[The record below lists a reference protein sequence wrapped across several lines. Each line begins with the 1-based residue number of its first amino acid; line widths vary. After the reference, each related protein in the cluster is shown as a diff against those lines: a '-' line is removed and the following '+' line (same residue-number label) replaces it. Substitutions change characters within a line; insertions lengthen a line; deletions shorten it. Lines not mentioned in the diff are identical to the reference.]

1 MRVVAGECKGRKL
14 SVLPGRDTRPTT
26 DRVREALFSSLG
38 DKVVGARVLDLFAG
52 TGALGIEAL
61 SRGAVF
67 SIFVEK
73 SKSAFNIVDKNVS
86 GCGFSS
92 KSRTVLGEAL
102 RTLSKLQVEG
112 AQFDLVFLDPPY
124 KSNLLAKVLTRLADS
139 ELLAERGT
147 VIAEH
152 CSEVELSIPEGLQKI
167 TTKRY
172 AGAALTFVA
181 RRVYEAS
188 PRQEDSDTC

>member
-1 MRVVAGECKGRKL
+1 MRVVAGECRGRKL

-73 SKSAFNIVDKNVS
+73 SKGAFDIVSKNVS
-86 GCGFSS
+86 SCGFSS
-92 KSRTVLGEAL
+92 KSRIVLGEAL
-102 RTLSKLQVEG
+102 RVLSKLQVKGE
-112 AQFDLVFLDPPY
+112 QFDLIFLDPPY
-124 KSNLLAKVLTRLADS
+124 QSNLLTKVLNRLAVS
-139 ELLAERGT
+139 ALLEERGT

-152 CSEVELSIPEGLQKI
+152 ASGMELSIPEGLQKI
-167 TTKRY
+167 VTKR
-172 AGAALTFVA
+172 
-181 RRVYEAS
+181 
-188 PRQEDSDTC
+188 

>member
-1 MRVVAGECKGRKL
+1 
-14 SVLPGRDTRPTT
+14 
-26 DRVREALFSSLG
+26 VREALFSSLG

-73 SKSAFNIVDKNVS
+73 SKSVFNIVSKNVS
-86 GCGFSS
+86 ICGFSS
-92 KSRTVLGEAL
+92 KSRIVLGEAI
-102 RTLSKLQVEG
+102 RALSKLQVEG
-112 AQFDLVFLDPPY
+112 VQFDLVFLDPPY
-124 KSNLLAKVLTRLADS
+124 KSNLLTKVLNRLAGS

-152 CSEVELSIPEGLQKI
+152 SSEMGLSIPEGLQKI
-167 TTKRY
+167 ATKRY
-172 AGAALTFVA
+172 AGAALTFIA

>member
-1 MRVVAGECKGRKL
+1 M

-38 DKVVGARVLDLFAG
+38 DEVVGARVLDLFAG

-73 SKSAFNIVDKNVS
+73 SRSAFGIVSKNVS
-86 GCGFSS
+86 SCGFSS
-92 KSRTVLGEAL
+92 KSRVVLGEAL
-102 RTLSKLQVEG
+102 RLLSKLQVEG
-112 AQFDLVFLDPPY
+112 VCFDLIFLDPPY
-124 KSNLLAKVLTRLADS
+124 KSNLLLNVLYRLAGS

-152 CSEVELSIPEGLQKI
+152 PSGMELSIPEGLQKI
-167 TTKRY
+167 ATKSY
-172 AGAALTFVA
+172 AGAALTFIA
-181 RRVYEAS
+181 RRVFEAS

>member
-73 SKSAFNIVDKNVS
+73 SKSAFDIVGKNIS
-86 GCGFSS
+86 SCGFGS
-92 KSRTVLGEAL
+92 KSRVVLGEAI
-102 RTLSKLQVEG
+102 RALSKLKGEG
-112 AQFDLVFLDPPY
+112 AQFDLIFLDPPY
-124 KSNLLAKVLTRLADS
+124 KSNLLTAVFNRLADS

-152 CSEVELSIPEGLQKI
+152 SSGMELSIPEGLQKI
-167 TTKRY
+167 ATKSY

-181 RRVYEAS
+181 RRVHEAS